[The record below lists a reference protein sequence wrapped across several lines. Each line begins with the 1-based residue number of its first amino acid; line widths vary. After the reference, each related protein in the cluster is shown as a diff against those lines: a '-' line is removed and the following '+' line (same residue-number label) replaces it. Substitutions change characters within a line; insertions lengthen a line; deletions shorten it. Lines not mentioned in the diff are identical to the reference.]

1 MKYAAL
7 IIGLLLLVGVG
18 SADYWQITHILDS
31 AYCGYYLDAVPDSLG
46 NSHMFYFNNEEDTY
60 NYILKTSS
68 GYYSQTL
75 FSDLPGYNTY
85 KGSAVCDSNNEIHLG
100 VCSEVSDASYTF
112 YYMKRYTDGSWS
124 SPEEIFS
131 AGALY
136 TQAYCPISIAVDDD
150 DNPWLICG
158 YSPYSGG
165 WYCNVTVWHK
175 DGSWDMDVIVPTTP
189 GGSPRRLDITFNSAN
204 VPHIIYHPSSYGADT
219 PFMYA
224 YRKGDDTW
232 VNSTITSTSSD
243 TYYPHESNLYFI
255 DDAPHV
261 LYPVNGVPRHA
272 VLDGTWSVTQNVPPT
287 YVYLSSALR
296 TSDNT
301 LYMAGFDQDNGEH
314 IYLSTKTPTGSW
326 SSWEQITTLGG
337 YSGSVFIN
345 PTTDNPNVFFASSSE
360 SSLYYAELIHTA
372 GSCVNITGDVY
383 YYNATKVGSGVTV
396 AIQQDGEYY
405 NVTTNATGAYSQI
418 ELETDKE
425 LLIWP
430 VKTGYD
436 STPVNFTPL
445 DCSIQ
450 YIADL
455 VLVPD
460 DLDFNSSA
468 IGGIVYQKPFYE
480 IDGGLTVNITNGT
493 WSSSN
498 LTNNVG
504 FYLFTDLAGGE
515 EYTLTASAPKHVS
528 QSVNVTAVAGNF
540 TQQDFI
546 LNESFAL
553 TVQVKDLDTGGLIN
567 DREVSVTLSSGAS
580 QNTTSG
586 SAVFGG
592 LTYQYYSID
601 TFAEGYY
608 PGSGSTILDDDQT
621 VIVYM
626 QERADTSGSGINY
639 EEHNV
644 RFIVTNEFG
653 MPISEATVTA
663 NAISSTTPWDWLNS
677 WFGISTAVNIQ
688 NTTLSGS
695 TGSEGSVVFP
705 MVKSV
710 NYQIDISKPS
720 SGISHSVNVMPQES
734 TYTIRVNTGLLPS
747 VGGGYPRFNL
757 EATENGSYV
766 DLTMTY
772 NDASNQTSAITFT
785 VKDEEG
791 NVVYQTNP
799 TITAGAASATYTVEN
814 VRGTSRTFGFN
825 ASHSSHG
832 EIQNWQGID
841 LKGTG
846 RLIDLGFS
854 DPLIYV
860 WISLAIIFIFAG
872 ALGETDVKIGA
883 FLVPILGGGTF
894 WYIGWLPASLGLV
907 IAIGA
912 SLGGVYYMRASESKV
927 KS

>member
-1 MKYAAL
+1 MRYAVL
-7 IIGLLLLVGVG
+7 VVGLLLFVGVG
-18 SADYWQITHILDS
+18 CADYWQTTDLNICPDVVVQEAKYDGNDVLHFLYIKYVDDEIFYGLRNTSGVYTQQIATGDRVGYGDFQLCVDS
-31 AYCGYYLDAVPDSLG
+31 SNQVHVAFTSGPSLYYG
-46 NSHMFYFNNEEDTY
+46 
-60 NYILKTSS
+60 
-68 GYYSQTL
+68 
-75 FSDLPGYNTY
+75 
-85 KGSAVCDSNNEIHLG
+85 
-100 VCSEVSDASYTF
+100 
-112 YYMKRYTDGSWS
+112 KRYIDGSWS
-124 SPEEIFS
+124 SFTPVYNYVHNSYFEWD
-131 AGALY
+131 
-136 TQAYCPISIAVDDD
+136 IATDVD
-150 DNPWLICG
+150 DNPYIVTREDYATG
-158 YSPYSGG
+158 YPNRYWNVSV
-165 WYCNVTVWHK
+165 WYLDEGDWVSDTVYAT
-175 DGSWDMDVIVPTTP
+175 PTT
-189 GGSPRRLDITFNSAN
+189 G
-204 VPHIIYHPSSYGADT
+204 YGAHD
-219 PFMYA
+219 PCLL
-224 YRKGDDTW
+224 
-232 VNSTITSTSSD
+232 I
-243 TYYPHESNLYFI
+243 
-255 DDAPHV
+255 
-261 LYPVNGVPRHA
+261 
-272 VLDGTWSVTQNVPPT
+272 
-287 YVYLSSALR
+287 
-296 TSDNT
+296 
-301 LYMAGFDQDNGEH
+301 
-314 IYLSTKTPTGSW
+314 TPTGTMYVSYKNATDPYPFMVATGSIGGWTHYVVDQHSCGADISGFLDSDAHPHFFYENSYAYGGNPKHAWNSGTGWQTEIAGLDTSW
-326 SSWEQITTLGG
+326 IEGLNGFCAPDNTIFRVCAVGNTYTGPVVWKKEEGGIWEKIRDDTTTQISYPIYGAVASNNL
-337 YSGSVFIN
+337 
-345 PTTDNPNVFFASSSE
+345 PTIFYMDQPQDR
-360 SSLYYAELIHTA
+360 LYLLDYIHTA
-372 GSCVNITGDVY
+372 GSCVNVTGDVY

-405 NVTTNATGAYSQI
+405 NTTTNSTGGYSQI

-430 VKTGYD
+430 EKAGYN
-436 STPVNFTPL
+436 STPINFTPL
-445 DCSIQ
+445 DCAIR

-455 VLVPD
+455 VLIPD

-480 IDGGLTVNITNGT
+480 IDGGLTVSITNGT

-498 LTNNVG
+498 ITNNVG
-504 FYLFTDLAGGE
+504 FYLFTDLEGGE
-515 EYTLTASAPKHVS
+515 EYTLTASAPKHES
-528 QSVNVTAVAGNF
+528 QSVNVTAIVGNF

-546 LNESFAL
+546 LNESFTL
-553 TVQVKDLDTGGLIN
+553 TVQLKNLDTGGLIN

-580 QNTTSG
+580 QKTTD
-586 SAVFGG
+586 GG
-592 LTYQYYSID
+592 AEFTNLTYQYYSID
-601 TFAEGYY
+601 SFAEGYY

-626 QERADTSGSGINY
+626 QERSDTSGSGINY
-639 EEHNV
+639 EEHDV

-653 MPISEATVTA
+653 MPISGATVTA
-663 NAISSTTPWDWLNS
+663 IAINSTTPWDWLNS

-688 NTTLSGS
+688 NTTLSGF

-720 SGISHSVNVMPQES
+720 AGISHSVNVMPQES
-734 TYTIRVNTGLLPS
+734 TYTVRVNTGLLPN
-747 VGGGYPRFNL
+747 VGGGYPRFSL
-757 EATENGSYV
+757 DATENGSYV

-785 VKDEEG
+785 VKDDDG

-799 TITAGAASATYTVEN
+799 TLSGGAASATFSVEN

-825 ASHSSHG
+825 ASHTTHG

-872 ALGETDVKIGA
+872 AVGETDVKIGA